1 MQRTHHIL
9 PLLLLLCCALQ
20 PAAAQEGA
28 APPARWYDNV
38 TIHGLASTG
47 FTWNANRPVDRVNRY
62 RVFDARHNT
71 FGIDVF
77 ELAFAHAADAPGSGG
92 FRVDLTAGSA
102 IPPLTRAAG
111 MSTGDVDVQQ
121 LFVSWIAPIGNGLQI
136 DVGKFVT
143 PVGYELIEGYDGWND
158 NYSRSLLF
166 GYAIP
171 FTHTGLRATYAFS
184 SHVTLLAL
192 VVNGWDNVVDN
203 NTAKS
208 VGAQLLLSPVDKLSL
223 SAGILTGPERENN
236 DADAR
241 RVIDVCM
248 QYRPFSA
255 VTIGANIDLGSE
267 AAAVAN
273 PATDATSDATWSGVA
288 AYVRYTLDD
297 AFSLSLRAESFR
309 DADGA
314 RTGHAQ
320 TLSELT
326 LTPEYR
332 VDASMLLR
340 VDLRVDHSNLES
352 FMRKDGPADTQASIG
367 LNMLYAF

>member
-1 MQRTHHIL
+1 MRKTQQLMRLI
-9 PLLLLLCCALQ
+9 LLLCCTLT
-20 PAAAQEGA
+20 PAAAQEGTT
-28 APPARWYDNV
+28 PPSHWYDDV

-47 FTWNANRPVDRVNRY
+47 FTWNANRPVDRINRF
-62 RVFDARHNT
+62 RVFDTRHNT

-77 ELAFAHAADAPGSGG
+77 ELALAHPAAAPGTGG

-102 IPPLTRAAG
+102 IPPLTRASG
-111 MSTGDVDVQQ
+111 MIAGDVDVQQ
-121 LFVSWIAPIGNGLQI
+121 LFVSWVAPIGNGLQI

-158 NYSRSLLF
+158 SYSRSLLF

-184 SHVTLLAL
+184 TRVSLLAM

-208 VGAQLLLSPVDKLSL
+208 VGAQLLLAPHENLSL
-223 SAGILTGPERENN
+223 TAGVISGPERENN

-241 RVIDVCM
+241 SVIDVCM
-248 QYRPFSA
+248 QYRPFTTLS
-255 VTIGANIDLGSE
+255 IGANFDIGSE
-267 AAAVAN
+267 RAAAAN
-273 PATDATSDATWSGVA
+273 ADATWSGA
-288 AYVRYTLDD
+288 AVYLRYTIHEAL
-297 AFSLSLRAESFR
+297 ALSLRAETFR
-309 DADGA
+309 DADGV
-314 RTGHAQ
+314 RTGQAQ
-320 TLSELT
+320 TLNEIT

-352 FMRKDGPADTQASIG
+352 FMRKDGSADTQASIAF
-367 LNMLYAF
+367 NMLYAF